1 MGAPAPC
8 PLPAMTMSE
17 QPEGVTPSPSQA
29 SPGEPPPRSA
39 DAADRQELERLFAFL
54 GRIQAEP
61 ELRERINWMQTALEV
76 SELAAAE
83 GQPFR
88 AETLIALLQ
97 RVQESPS
104 SRVGLMDEKL
114 IRVYLR
120 RESLL

>member
-1 MGAPAPC
+1 
-8 PLPAMTMSE
+8 MTMSE
-17 QPEGVTPSPSQA
+17 QPEDVTSSQA
-29 SPGEPPPRSA
+29 SPEERPPGAADSA
-39 DAADRQELERLFAFL
+39 DRRELERLFAFL

-61 ELRERINWMQTALEV
+61 ELREQINWMQAAMEV

-97 RVQESPS
+97 RAQEAPS

>member
-1 MGAPAPC
+1 
-8 PLPAMTMSE
+8 MTMSE
-17 QPEGVTPSPSQA
+17 QPEDVTSSQA
-29 SPGEPPPRSA
+29 SPEERPPGAADSA
-39 DAADRQELERLFAFL
+39 DRRELERLFAFL

-61 ELRERINWMQTALEV
+61 ELREQINWMQTALEV

-88 AETLIALLQ
+88 PETLIALLQ
-97 RVQESPS
+97 RAQEAPS